1 MQLAGVTTGPIRP
14 IPQTNTTMSNP
25 LNTATTSEKIAAR
38 IDTAKTDLIGF
49 DKTGSLSFG
58 SASELMEFAKMMA
71 ISGTAIPKHLRDN
84 PGACLAITIQA
95 KEWAMSPFA
104 VANKSY
110 SVNDRIGYESQLVAA
125 VVLRRAPILGRF
137 EITYSGQAGTRSCT
151 VTCTTTDGQ
160 KVAYTTPELDKI
172 TVKNSPLWKSDPDQQ
187 LSYYAQRSLCRRY
200 FPDVLLGVYTQDELT
215 ESQQMRN
222 VTPRKSDFVLPKA
235 DETPVIADDQEA
247 FTQAES

>member
-1 MQLAGVTTGPIRP
+1 MTQNT
-14 IPQTNTTMSNP
+14 QTV
-25 LNTATTSEKIAAR
+25 SERIASR
-38 IDTAKTDLIGF
+38 IDTTKTDMIGF

-110 SVNDRIGYESQLVAA
+110 SVNDRIGYESQLVSA
-125 VVLRRAPILGRF
+125 VVLRRAPIIGRF
-137 EITYSGQAGTRSCT
+137 EITYSGQSGTRTCT
-151 VTCTTTDGQ
+151 VECTTTCGQ
-160 KVAYTTPELDKI
+160 KVSYTTPEFDKI

-200 FPDVLLGVYTQDELT
+200 FPDVLLGVYTQDELA
-215 ESQQMRN
+215 ESPQMRN
-222 VTPRKSDFVLPKA
+222 VTPRKSDFALPTA
-235 DETPVIADDQEA
+235 DETPAIADEQEA
-247 FTQAES
+247 FTQSEQ